1 MKTMI
6 ELIYRFKILI
16 LCAGVAF
23 LAGCASEDLQD
34 PGAGAGAGS
43 VGANAGGWDSATEM
57 PADRTFGVGD
67 SFDPDKNL
75 DKQTLKLYNV
85 QFGFDSS
92 TIAPDQRSKLET
104 VATYLKQNAD
114 MNIYILGHTDERG
127 TADYNRALGERR
139 AIACRDYLIGLGI
152 SGKRVGTLSYGFE
165 RPLDKVNNEKAW
177 ALNRR
182 CEFGIVKK

>member
-1 MKTMI
+1 MI
-6 ELIYRFKILI
+6 PRFKYLFVF
-16 LCAGVAF
+16 AA
-23 LAGCASEDLQD
+23 LALFSGCASEDLQD
-34 PGAGAGAGS
+34 PSDASGYGSAGAG
-43 VGANAGGWDSATEM
+43 WDATSEM

-75 DKQTLKLYNV
+75 DKETLRLYNV

-92 TIAPDQRSKLET
+92 TVAPDQRPKLEA
-104 VATYLKQNAD
+104 VAKYMKANPTLNL
-114 MNIYILGHTDERG
+114 YILGHTDERG

-152 SGKRVGTLSYGFE
+152 SGQRIGTMSYGFE
-165 RPLDKVNNEKAW
+165 RPLDKASNQQAW

-182 CEFGIVKK
+182 AEFGIVKK